1 MNFNDFEFEK
11 NKYFLKD
18 LNNKNKM
25 ENLSKESCAENCIN
39 NDYDGF
45 MYKGDDNKCL
55 LFGNAHYTKK
65 IDDHF
70 LDSYKDIQSFIRTKD
85 YKDVENIK
93 DKLNYPKYFAE
104 SNNYY
109 KFQPDDL
116 LMEYSVLNKTECM
129 EKCVDASPQCK
140 SILYLDQP
148 KECIFSKEKKMK
160 SSRDNLPE
168 YDIYTVKNK
177 NGHGKNNKNKKIMNQ
192 EINDVVNEI
201 THDMES
207 CASSRLRQKSCASSR
222 FLAKTELEDN
232 NVDAKYTKCEKYDD
246 ADNLLTIKKAY
257 NKSCKENFGDEYVFD
272 DNVFDKKS
280 VVRCN
285 ENDTLKVKCKM
296 SYLDNN
302 LDNDIN
308 FNDKNAIIEMFQNSD
323 NKKSMERNQNIIYVA
338 VFLILLILFIF
349 CVVFMKC

>member
-18 LNNKNKM
+18 LDNKM
-25 ENLSKESCAENCIN
+25 ENISKESCAENCIN

-55 LFGNAHYTKK
+55 LFGNAEYTKK
-65 IDDHF
+65 IDDHL
-70 LDSYKDIQSFIRTKD
+70 LDTYKDIQGYIRVKD
-85 YKDVENIK
+85 YIDVEKIA
-93 DKLNYPKYFAE
+93 DKLNYPAYFAE

-160 SSRDNLPE
+160 SSRDNLPN

-177 NGHGKNNKNKKIMNQ
+177 NGSGKEFKKKNNKIISQKSNI
-192 EINDVVNEI
+192 INEI
-201 THDMES
+201 TQDI
-207 CASSRLRQKSCASSR
+207 
-222 FLAKTELEDN
+222 KTELEIDN
-232 NVDAKYTKCEKYDD
+232 IIPKYTECEKYSDT
-246 ADNLLTIKKAY
+246 DNLLTIKKAY

-272 DNVFDKKS
+272 DNIFDKKT
-280 VVRCN
+280 VIRCN

-296 SYLDNN
+296 SYLDNS
-302 LDNDIN
+302 LNDEIEVN
-308 FNDKNAIIEMFQNSD
+308 FNDDNTMIEMFENVD
-323 NKKSMERNQNIIYVA
+323 NKNSMERNQNIIYVA
-338 VFLILLILFIF
+338 SFLVLLIIFI
-349 CVVFMKC
+349 VFMMCK

>member
-1 MNFNDFEFEK
+1 MNLNDFEFEK

-18 LNNKNKM
+18 LDNRM

-45 MYKGDDNKCL
+45 MYKGDENKCL
-55 LFGNAHYTKK
+55 LFGNASYTKK

-85 YKDVENIK
+85 YKDLEKIE
-93 DKLNYPKYFAE
+93 DKLNYPAYFAE

-129 EKCVDASPQCK
+129 EKCVGASPQCK

-177 NGHGKNNKNKKIMNQ
+177 NRNGNGNGNGNFNKNKKIMNQ
-192 EINDVVNEI
+192 EINNVVNEI
-201 THDMES
+201 TNDM
-207 CASSRLRQKSCASSR
+207 
-222 FLAKTELEDN
+222 KTELEDN

-272 DNVFDKKS
+272 DNVFDKKT

-296 SYLDNN
+296 SYLDNS
-302 LDNDIN
+302 LNDEIYNN
-308 FNDKNAIIEMFQNSD
+308 FNDKNDIIEMFQNSVEPI
-323 NKKSMERNQNIIYVA
+323 NKNNNIYIA
-338 VFLILLILFIF
+338 LFLILLIIFI
-349 CVVFMKC
+349 VFMMYK

>member
-1 MNFNDFEFEK
+1 MNFNDFEFEFEK

-18 LNNKNKM
+18 LDNKM
-25 ENLSKESCAENCIN
+25 ENISKESCAENCIN

-55 LFGNAHYTKK
+55 LFGNAEYTKK
-65 IDDHF
+65 IDDHL
-70 LDSYKDIQSFIRTKD
+70 LDTYKDIQGYIRVKD
-85 YKDVENIK
+85 YIDVEKIA
-93 DKLNYPKYFAE
+93 DKLNYPAYFAE

-160 SSRDNLPE
+160 SSRDNLPN

-177 NGHGKNNKNKKIMNQ
+177 NGSGKEFKKKNNKIISQKSNI
-192 EINDVVNEI
+192 INEI
-201 THDMES
+201 TQDI
-207 CASSRLRQKSCASSR
+207 
-222 FLAKTELEDN
+222 KTELEIDN
-232 NVDAKYTKCEKYDD
+232 IIPKYTECEKYSDT
-246 ADNLLTIKKAY
+246 DNLLTIKKAY

-272 DNVFDKKS
+272 DNIFDKKT
-280 VVRCN
+280 VIRCN

-296 SYLDNN
+296 SYLDNS
-302 LDNDIN
+302 LNDEIEVN
-308 FNDKNAIIEMFQNSD
+308 FNDDNTMIEMFENVD
-323 NKKSMERNQNIIYVA
+323 NKNSMERNQNIIYVA
-338 VFLILLILFIF
+338 SFLVLLIIFI
-349 CVVFMKC
+349 VFMMCK

>member
-18 LNNKNKM
+18 LDNRM

-45 MYKGDDNKCL
+45 MYKGDANKCL
-55 LFGNAHYTKK
+55 LFGNARYTKK

-85 YKDVENIK
+85 YKDVEKIE
-93 DKLNYPKYFAE
+93 DKMNYPAYFAE

-177 NGHGKNNKNKKIMNQ
+177 NGLLDKTMKNKTLNK
-192 EINDVVNEI
+192 EINQVVNEI
-201 THDMES
+201 THDM
-207 CASSRLRQKSCASSR
+207 
-222 FLAKTELEDN
+222 KTKLEDN

-257 NKSCKENFGDEYVFD
+257 NKSCKENFGDEYIFD
-272 DNVFDKKS
+272 DNVFDKKT

-296 SYLDNN
+296 SYLDNSLN
-302 LDNDIN
+302 AEIYNN
-308 FNDKNAIIEMFQNSD
+308 FNDKNQMIEMFQNSVD
-323 NKKSMERNQNIIYVA
+323 PIDKNKNNNIIYIA
-338 VFLILLILFIF
+338 LFLILLIIFI
-349 CVVFMKC
+349 VFIMCK

>member
-18 LNNKNKM
+18 LDNKM

-55 LFGNAHYTKK
+55 LFGNAEYSKK
-65 IDDHF
+65 IDDHL
-70 LDSYKDIQSFIRTKD
+70 LDTYKDIQGYIRVKD
-85 YKDVENIK
+85 YIDVDKIA
-93 DKLNYPKYFAE
+93 DKLNYPAYFAE

-116 LMEYSVLNKTECM
+116 IMEYSVLNKTECM

-160 SSRDNLPE
+160 SSRDNVAN

-177 NGHGKNNKNKKIMNQ
+177 NGMRMGKNNKVISQKPNI
-192 EINDVVNEI
+192 VNEI
-201 THDMES
+201 TQDI
-207 CASSRLRQKSCASSR
+207 
-222 FLAKTELEDN
+222 KTELALDN
-232 NVDAKYTKCEKYDD
+232 MIPKYTKCEKYSDT
-246 ADNLLTIKKAY
+246 DNLLTIKKAY

-272 DNVFDKKS
+272 DNVFDKKT
-280 VVRCN
+280 VIRCN

-296 SYLDNN
+296 SYLDNT
-302 LDNDIN
+302 LNDEIETN
-308 FNDKNAIIEMFQNSD
+308 FNDDNIMIEMFENVD
-323 NKKSMERNQNIIYVA
+323 NKNSMERNQNIIYVA
-338 VFLILLILFIF
+338 SFLILLIIFI
-349 CVVFMKC
+349 VFMMCK